1 MSNKNKTFK
10 KITNNDIYN
19 LIQEQNKQI
28 QKNKIKSIVNSWISS
43 TALSVSIGVLISG
56 VLI

>member
-1 MSNKNKTFK
+1 MNNENKTFK

-43 TALSVSIGVLISG
+43 TALSISIGILITG
-56 VLI
+56 ILI